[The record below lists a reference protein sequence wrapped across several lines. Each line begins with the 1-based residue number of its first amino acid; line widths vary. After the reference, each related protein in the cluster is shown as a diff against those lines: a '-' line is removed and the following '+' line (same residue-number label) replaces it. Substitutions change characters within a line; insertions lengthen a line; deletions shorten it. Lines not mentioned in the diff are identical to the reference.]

1 MTKLELGVL
10 PSGHLQLLSTED
22 DSDTGQKTGQA
33 VIANA
38 FAQGIAEGLIAL
50 AAKDN
55 AANLSSVHSTNGKP
69 HRYWKA
75 HRRCAAPNIS
85 PLKD

>member
-55 AANLSSVHSTNGKP
+55 AARHAGFYRSIPSEAAQS
-69 HRYWKA
+69 KA
-75 HRRCAAPNIS
+75 S
-85 PLKD
+85 PACKRDNENR